1 MKFIDEVTEYLKAN
15 PEDVWDLPGNLGCA
29 FVESEVHDERR
40 WYDVKHTVFQKKTLL
55 KHAETG
61 ALVGEED
68 EYVLVE
74 HCEPATE
81 LQEGGDF
88 PEPEAFAV
96 EPYETTVVKYRPV

>member
-1 MKFIDEVTEYLKAN
+1 MKFIDEVTAFLKEN
-15 PEDVWDLPGNLGCA
+15 PEDVWDVPHALGCA

-55 KHAETG
+55 KQGGT
-61 ALVGEED
+61 LVGEEN

-88 PEPEAFAV
+88 PEPEVFAV
-96 EPYETTVVKYRPV
+96 EPYEVTVTKYRPV